1 MNLDYESI
9 FKEPRKSLMMLENMI
24 MRKLKMFV
32 LKKIKEWTYMLRR
45 SLKYKT
51 MGRADISNKNKTVD
65 D

>member
-32 LKKIKEWTYMLRR
+32 LKKIKE
-45 SLKYKT
+45 
-51 MGRADISNKNKTVD
+51 
-65 D
+65 